1 MPSSS
6 LGKPDRN
13 YESHADVDGVIIEN
27 RSIPLEEDIE
37 ELGTPLLHSDS
48 LKLSKAT
55 EVTVK
60 SCSITGGSEDCI
72 DMNRYCSDI
81 LISDCILK
89 PRGKYGIT
97 IKGGTSQVRLKNVLF
112 TAHGKETDIDLG
124 NWSDQSAELVTDV
137 VLDNITSLDGKPVK
151 VRVLWAQKPKVIG
164 GNVKLTVYPKLLVK
178 IYRYLR
184 ARNLAP

>member
-6 LGKPDRN
+6 SSKPDRN

-27 RSIPLEEDIE
+27 RLIPPQEEE
-37 ELGTPLLHSDS
+37 EEGSLYYSDS

-55 EVTVK
+55 DVLVS

-81 LISDCILK
+81 TVSDCILK

-97 IKGGTSQVRLKNVLF
+97 IKGGTTRVTLKNLLF
-112 TAHGKETDIDLG
+112 MTHGKETDIDLG
-124 NWSDQSAELVTDV
+124 NWSDQSAEPVTAV
-137 VLDNITSLDGKPVK
+137 VLENITALDGKPVR
-151 VRVLWAQKPKVIG
+151 VRLLWANKDTIKVVG
-164 GNVKLTVYPKLLVK
+164 GNVKLIVYPKLLVK

>member
-6 LGKPDRN
+6 SSKPDRN

-27 RSIPLEEDIE
+27 RSIPPQEEE
-37 ELGTPLLHSDS
+37 EEEVASLYYSDS

-55 EVTVK
+55 DVLVK

-81 LISDCILK
+81 TVSDCILK
-89 PRGKYGIT
+89 PCGKYGIT
-97 IKGGTSQVRLKNVLF
+97 IKGGTTRVTLKNLLF
-112 TAHGKETDIDLG
+112 MTHGKETDIDLG
-124 NWSDQSAELVTDV
+124 NWSDQSAEPVSSV
-137 VLDNITSLDGKPVK
+137 VLENITSLDGKPVR
-151 VRVLWAQKPKVIG
+151 VRVLWAQKPKVLG
-164 GNVKLTVYPKLLVK
+164 GNVKLIIYPKLLVK